1 MRQNWHL
8 VSVIAISFVG
18 SLIVLAAWGQ
28 DEVKG
33 TIMKRSGDTML
44 VKTDAGNVPVVLT
57 ASTITKDDTGLFGV
71 DEQTGNTVLIPGL
84 KVKIKGS
91 SSGGHFTAEK
101 ITVDGDDLETAEMIQ
116 SGLHPTA
123 EQVDA
128 NVLAIEQHNAQ
139 LAGQSADIAA
149 LQTALAQNKAAIDA
163 SMKDTAAL
171 TSQFMALSE
180 YDMKGAATVK
190 FDVGSSTLTP
200 DDEAQLKTLADT
212 ALGLK
217 AFMVEVVGYTDSTGS
232 AAMNTKLSE
241 DRAKAVI
248 VFLMQ
253 QGNIPVRNIVSPGV
267 MGEYGAKAS
276 NEDAAGRAENR
287 RVEVK
292 VLVNKGTTTM

>member
-1 MRQNWHL
+1 M
-8 VSVIAISFVG
+8 
-18 SLIVLAAWGQ
+18 
-28 DEVKG
+28 
-33 TIMKRSGDTML
+33 
-44 VKTDAGNVPVVLT
+44 
-57 ASTITKDDTGLFGV
+57 

-128 NVLAIEQHNAQ
+128 NVLAIEKHNAQ

-149 LQTALAQNKAAIDA
+149 LQTALDQNKAAIDA